1 MKAENFKRA
10 KEIERQITMLDN
22 YLNHDLKE
30 DGRSITLN
38 RVMVN
43 DEIFE
48 EVVGLIACRVSWMI
62 KELSEEFDKL

>member
-10 KEIERQITMLDN
+10 KEIERQITILNN
-22 YLNHDLKE
+22 YLNRDLKE

>member
-10 KEIERQITMLDN
+10 KEIERKIAILDN
-22 YLNHDLKE
+22 YLNRNLKE

-38 RVMVN
+38 RVMVT

-62 KELSEEFDKL
+62 KVLSEEFDKL

>member
-38 RVMVN
+38 RVMLN
-43 DEIFE
+43 DEIFK
-48 EVVGLIACRVSWMI
+48 EVVGLISCRVSWMI

>member
-10 KEIERQITMLDN
+10 KEIERQIAILDN
-22 YLNHDLKE
+22 YLNRDLKE

>member
-10 KEIERQITMLDN
+10 KEIERKIAILDN
-22 YLNHDLKE
+22 YLNRDLKE